1 MSNQDSGP
9 STYSVSSQK
18 RPINKYSKNTC
29 SSPQRSMPL
38 HHRRAS
44 GSALTLQTQFNKH
57 HLVGHSLTHEYPSNP
72 NFSYKLNSVLGSPY
86 LTTADVQTSSHIN
99 SDDSEGEGV
108 DPHRPRPPSPA
119 PTIEYSIIDVE
130 DLEGDDA
137 PSLPIPGSYL
147 YAHRRSMSSS
157 FGGFGVQSPAACMS
171 TSGCTYYTSSG
182 FGGASFLSLNHP
194 TESISLPNM
203 NQHSN
208 PIRTLLPRIWDVL
221 SSPGKAFFGNLSTNS
236 PSIPSLVSIN
246 PSPAG
251 SPTVFSQSISLPTQ
265 LFNSQSLSGRHSP
278 LLWNGNRG
286 KLNKGKNRAQSS
298 IHISE
303 SVGDTDV
310 SELAPLDGEE
320 GELIDEACFVDVRAV
335 TGVDILRYLPPELAV
350 YILQLVAPPPIRHD
364 RHFMIGAGELDPLSN
379 ETEGES
385 NIALCAILACLA
397 VSRSWRHLASNNSVW
412 HTLFLGRWT
421 IDLRRADQTHLK
433 LEEDLSV
440 DSPGR
445 QLKRHRWKLIPKA
458 QALRFAASSKY
469 GTSANTCPQSS
480 SLVLHLAPKALCHP
494 KHKFPLQFDW
504 KKLYMDRLELERRW
518 LGKSYTQIP
527 ILLPKDPQRGRETGR
542 SMYSRGGIRSRSLS
556 PAGLLRAGNDAFHS
570 TASSPVVHLPN
581 SATLE
586 RAFGKTLN
594 RRIIPAS
601 QTEPVNMDVL
611 YRSERR
617 EPEARELRG
626 HTDRYADYKSLISY
640 QKLTYPSKRLLC

>member
-1 MSNQDSGP
+1 MSTQDSGP
-9 STYSVSSQK
+9 STYSISSQK

-29 SSPQRSMPL
+29 SSPQGPVPL

-44 GSALTLQTQFNKH
+44 GSALTLQTQFSKH

-72 NFSYKLNSVLGSPY
+72 HFSYKLNSVLGSPY
-86 LTTADVQTSSHIN
+86 LTTADVQTLSHIN
-99 SDDSEGEGV
+99 LDNGEGEEV

-119 PTIEYSIIDVE
+119 STTEYSIIGVE
-130 DLEGDDA
+130 DLEGDYA
-137 PSLPIPGSYL
+137 PTLPIPCSFL
-147 YAHRRSMSSS
+147 YAHRRSMSPS
-157 FGGFGVQSPAACMS
+157 FAGFGLQSSAACMS
-171 TSGCTYYTSSG
+171 ASGGTYYTSSG

-221 SSPGKAFFGNLSTNS
+221 SSPGKALFGNPSTNS

-246 PSPAG
+246 PSPTG

-265 LFNSQSLSGRHSP
+265 LFNSQSLPGRHSP
-278 LLWNGNRG
+278 LLWNGNHG

-303 SVGDTDV
+303 SVGDTNL

-335 TGVDILRYLPPELAV
+335 TGVDILRSLPPELAV
-350 YILQLVAPPPIRHD
+350 YILQLVAPPPIRRD
-364 RHFMIGAGELDPLSN
+364 RHLVIGAGELDPLSN

-385 NIALCAILACLA
+385 NIALRAILACLA

-412 HTLFLGRWT
+412 YTLFLGRWT

-433 LEEDLSV
+433 NPEEDLSV

-458 QALRFAASSKY
+458 QTLRFTASSKCS
-469 GTSANTCPQSS
+469 TSANTCPQSS
-480 SLVLHLAPKALCHP
+480 SLVLHLVPKVLCHP

-504 KKLYMDRLELERRW
+504 KKLYLDRLELERRW
-518 LGKSYTQIP
+518 LGNSYTQIP
-527 ILLPKDPQRGRETGR
+527 ILSPQESQRGRETGR
-542 SMYSRGGIRSRSLS
+542 TMYSRGGTRSRSLS
-556 PAGLLRAGNDAFHS
+556 SAGLLRVGNDAFHS
-570 TASSPVVHLPN
+570 TASSPVIHLPN

-586 RAFGKTLN
+586 RASGKTLN
-594 RRIIPAS
+594 RRVIPAS

-611 YRSERR
+611 YRR

-626 HTDRYADYKSLISY
+626 HTDRYADYKYLIS
-640 QKLTYPSKRLLC
+640 C

>member
-147 YAHRRSMSSS
+147 YAHRHSMSSS

-350 YILQLVAPPPIRHD
+350 YILQLVAPPPICHD

-469 GTSANTCPQSS
+469 GTSANTCTQSS

>member
-9 STYSVSSQK
+9 STSFVSSQK

-29 SSPQRSMPL
+29 SSPQRPMPL

-44 GSALTLQTQFNKH
+44 GSALTLQAQFNKH
-57 HLVGHSLTHEYPSNP
+57 HLVGHSLTHEHPSNQH
-72 NFSYKLNSVLGSPY
+72 FSYKLNSVLDSPY

-99 SDDSEGEGV
+99 SDNSEGEAV

-119 PTIEYSIIDVE
+119 PTTEYSIIDV
-130 DLEGDDA
+130 DDSEGDDA

-157 FGGFGVQSPAACMS
+157 FAGFGVQSSAACMS
-171 TSGCTYYTSSG
+171 ASGSTYYTSSG

-221 SSPGKAFFGNLSTNS
+221 SSPGKVLFGNPSTNS

-265 LFNSQSLSGRHSP
+265 LFNSQSGRHSP
-278 LLWNGNRG
+278 LLWNGNHG
-286 KLNKGKNRAQSS
+286 KLNKGKNRAQPS

-303 SVGDTDV
+303 SAGDTDF

-364 RHFMIGAGELDPLSN
+364 RHLIIGAGELDPLSN

-412 HTLFLGRWT
+412 HTLFLGRWA

-440 DSPGR
+440 DLPGC

-458 QALRFAASSKY
+458 QALKFAASSKY
-469 GTSANTCPQSS
+469 GTSVNTCPQSS
-480 SLVLHLAPKALCHP
+480 PLVLHSAPRALCHP
-494 KHKFPLQFDW
+494 KNKFPLQFDW

-542 SMYSRGGIRSRSLS
+542 SMYSRGGIRPRSLS
-556 PAGLLRAGNDAFHS
+556 PVGLMRAGNDAFHS
-570 TASSPVVHLPN
+570 TASSPVAHLPN
-581 SATLE
+581 SAALE
-586 RAFGKTLN
+586 RASGKTLN

-626 HTDRYADYKSLISY
+626 HTDRYANYKSLISCRAD
-640 QKLTYPSKRLLC
+640 LSL

>member
-147 YAHRRSMSSS
+147 YAHRHSMSSS

-350 YILQLVAPPPIRHD
+350 YILQLVAPPPICHD

-412 HTLFLGRWT
+412 HTLFW
-421 IDLRRADQTHLK
+421 
-433 LEEDLSV
+433 ED
-440 DSPGR
+440 
-445 QLKRHRWKLIPKA
+445 
-458 QALRFAASSKY
+458 
-469 GTSANTCPQSS
+469 
-480 SLVLHLAPKALCHP
+480 
-494 KHKFPLQFDW
+494 
-504 KKLYMDRLELERRW
+504 
-518 LGKSYTQIP
+518 
-527 ILLPKDPQRGRETGR
+527 
-542 SMYSRGGIRSRSLS
+542 
-556 PAGLLRAGNDAFHS
+556 GLL
-570 TASSPVVHLPN
+570 T
-581 SATLE
+581 
-586 RAFGKTLN
+586 
-594 RRIIPAS
+594 
-601 QTEPVNMDVL
+601 
-611 YRSERR
+611 SEGRTK
-617 EPEARELRG
+617 
-626 HTDRYADYKSLISY
+626 HI
-640 QKLTYPSKRLLC
+640 

>member
-147 YAHRRSMSSS
+147 YAHRHSMSSS